1 MCPIQEGKGESGVP
15 LEGRVWCASAFPKV
29 ESGVPPLEGRVWC
42 ALSRRG
48 GGGGGGG
55 GGLVCH
61 LKEGR
66 VWCALP
72 SKCWISIILEVPLPN
87 VSIVSTVHVFYWPGI

>member
-48 GGGGGGG
+48 GGGGGG
-55 GGLVCH
+55 
-61 LKEGR
+61 
-66 VWCALP
+66 VWCAISRRGGSGVP
-72 SKCWISIILEVPLPN
+72 SPPN
-87 VSIVSTVHVFYWPGI
+87 VGFLLY